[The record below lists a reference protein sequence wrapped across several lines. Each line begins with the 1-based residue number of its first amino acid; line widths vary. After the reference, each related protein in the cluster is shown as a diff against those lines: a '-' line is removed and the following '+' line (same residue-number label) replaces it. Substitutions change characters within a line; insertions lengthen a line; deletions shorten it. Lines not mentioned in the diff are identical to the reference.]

1 MLIPLH
7 PGPPLTDQIYL
18 HLRGSILDGTLRP
31 GARLPSTRTLARNL
45 TVARNTVVAAYARLV
60 AEGYAE
66 GQGAAGTRVAAS
78 IPRTAPFR
86 PGGHGDGDGA
96 PARPRTG
103 RAPRPGAHF
112 HRLLRHASVYPPAA
126 LRDEPL
132 PFDFQYNV
140 IVSDRRARRTWNR
153 LLRRC
158 GAAHEASPAPY
169 DLGDRPGRLHAAIAR
184 HLEVTRGVGCE
195 PGQVV
200 LLNSAQQA
208 MYVTTRL
215 LLDPGDAVAMETPSR
230 LGAANAFRA
239 HGVRIVPVASDRDG
253 LLVDRLPEDPR
264 VRAVYVSP
272 SHQWPTGATLPL
284 ARRLRLLEWA
294 AARGAWI
301 IEHDHNAE
309 YGNWRTPLVSVQG
322 LDDGRR
328 VVYAGTFSRLLSPDP
343 EVAFAVVPRAVVA
356 GFRAAKALY
365 GNWCGVLE
373 TEALAAFL
381 EEGHMQSQLRRL
393 ERRLRPLR
401 ACLLEAIDAMPGRP
415 LVPNAGAFA
424 LHVHATIRDFPVDA
438 LDALTAEC
446 AGAGVG
452 VFPDTRY
459 HLRRPREAGILLG
472 FARMT
477 PEGIREG
484 VRRLGIVLASV
495 RAAPAR

>member
-1 MLIPLH
+1 MLIPLR
-7 PGPPLTDQIYL
+7 PGAPLTDRIYL

-31 GARLPSTRTLARNL
+31 GARLPSTRSLARSL
-45 TVARNTVVAAYARLV
+45 SVARNTVVAAYARLT

-66 GQGAAGTRVAAS
+66 GRGAAGTRVAAS

-86 PGGHGDGDGA
+86 PGRDRDGDDA

-103 RAPRPGAHF
+103 RAPRPAAHYR
-112 HRLLRHASVYPPAA
+112 RLLRHASVYPPAA
-126 LRDEPL
+126 LREKPL

-140 IVSDRRARRTWNR
+140 VVSDRPARRAWNR

-158 GAAHEASPAPY
+158 AAAHEASPAPY

-184 HLEVTRGVGCE
+184 HLEVTRGVRCE
-195 PGQVV
+195 PDQVV
-200 LLNSAQQA
+200 VLNSAQQA
-208 MYVTTRL
+208 MDVTTRL

-253 LLVDRLPEDPR
+253 LLVDRLPDDPR

-284 ARRLRLLEWA
+284 ARRLQLLDWA

-301 IEHDHNAE
+301 LEHDHNAE

-343 EVAFAVVPRAVVA
+343 EIAFTVAPRGVVP
-356 GFRAAKALY
+356 GFRAAKALS

-381 EEGHMQSQLRRL
+381 EEGHMQTQLRRL

-415 LVPNAGAFA
+415 LAPNAGAFA
-424 LHVHATIRDFPVDA
+424 LHVHATIRDFPVDR
-438 LDALTAEC
+438 LDELTAAC
-446 AGAGVG
+446 AAAGVG
-452 VFPDTRY
+452 VFPDTMY
-459 HLRRPREAGILLG
+459 HLRKPREAGILLG
-472 FARMT
+472 FARMN
-477 PEGIREG
+477 PDDIREG
-484 VRRLGIVLASV
+484 VRRLERVLAATRPHS
-495 RAAPAR
+495 A